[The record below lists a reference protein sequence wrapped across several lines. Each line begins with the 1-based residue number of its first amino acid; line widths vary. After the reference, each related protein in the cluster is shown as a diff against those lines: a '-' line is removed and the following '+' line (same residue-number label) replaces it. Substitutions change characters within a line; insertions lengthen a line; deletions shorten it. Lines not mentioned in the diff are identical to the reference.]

1 MPWNRNTAS
10 ILMLLVAAVSLA
22 SNDSPAPSPIHKQ
35 KYAMGTVFEIVAYD
49 TADHQAALAID
60 HAFQEIVRLDSVMSN
75 YKRDSELGRLNRT
88 AHFHSQ
94 PVSHDLYR
102 VIQQSLPYSQISD
115 GKFDISVGPLVD
127 LWKAQLRGEHA
138 VSVKEEKKARNC
150 VGYKKIRLLPPNQ
163 VEFLSPC
170 LQIDLG
176 SIGKGYAVDRA
187 AEFLRNRGIVGALIS
202 AGGSTIYGI
211 GAPPGQPGWL
221 VHLRDPSGHV
231 SPEVLLKD
239 SSVSTSE
246 QTSASVLGNQP
257 SGHIVDPQKGTPLK
271 TSFAVSVVAH
281 TATASD
287 ALSTTLLLLG
297 PQAGKLVIKEIAGT
311 AAVWISPDADVESI
325 SNGAKIAT
333 THNSLLSGEM
343 EHASSN

>member
-1 MPWNRNTAS
+1 MPWSRKAPA
-10 ILMLLVAAVSLA
+10 ILMSLVAIVALA
-22 SNDSPAPSPIHKQ
+22 RNDASPPSPLHKQ

-49 TADHQAALAID
+49 TADHEAALAID

-75 YKRDSELGRLNRT
+75 YKPDSELSRLNRT

-102 VIQQSLPYSQISD
+102 VIELSLPYSKISD

-127 LWKAQLRGEHA
+127 LWKAQLRGERT
-138 VSVKEEKKARNC
+138 VSVEDEKNARDC
-150 VGYKKIRLLPPNQ
+150 VGYKNIRLLPTNHI
-163 VEFLSPC
+163 EFLSSC
-170 LQIDLG
+170 LRIDLG

-187 AEFLRNRGIVGALIS
+187 AEILRAHSIDRALIS
-202 AGGSTIYGI
+202 AGGSTIYAI

-221 VHLRDPSGHV
+221 VHLRDPSGHL

-239 SSVSTSE
+239 SSISTSG
-246 QTSASVLGNQP
+246 QTSPSVLGNNP
-257 SGHIVDPQKGTPLK
+257 AGHIIDPQQGSPLR
-271 TSFAVSVVAH
+271 TSFAVSVVAN

-297 PQAGKLVIKEIAGT
+297 PEAGKPAVQAMAGT
-311 AAVWISPDADVESI
+311 AAVWISPDGDVESI
-325 SNGAKIAT
+325 SNGATIAT
-333 THNSLLSGEM
+333 THNSQLNGEM
-343 EHASSN
+343 EHGSSR

>member
-1 MPWNRNTAS
+1 MPWNRNTAAAL
-10 ILMLLVAAVSLA
+10 ILLVAAVSLA
-22 SNDSPAPSPIHKQ
+22 SNDSPPPSPLHKQ

-75 YKRDSELGRLNRT
+75 YTPDSELSRLNRT
-88 AHFHSQ
+88 APFHSQ
-94 PVSHDLYR
+94 LVSHDLYR
-102 VIQQSLPYSQISD
+102 VIEQSLPYSEISD

-138 VSVKEEKKARNC
+138 VSAEEEKKARNC
-150 VGYKKIRLLPPNQ
+150 VGYKKILLLPPNQ

-170 LQIDLG
+170 LRIDLG

-187 AEFLRNRGIVGALIS
+187 AEILRTHGIDGALIS
-202 AGGSTIYGI
+202 AGGSTIYAI
-211 GAPPGQPGWL
+211 GAPPGQSGWL

-239 SSVSTSE
+239 SSVSTSG
-246 QTSASVLGNQP
+246 QTSASVLGNNP
-257 SGHIVDPQKGTPLK
+257 AGHIVDPQQGTPLK

-297 PQAGKLVIKEIAGT
+297 PQAGKPAVQAMAGT
-311 AAVWISPDADVESI
+311 AAVWISPDGDVESA
-325 SNGAKIAT
+325 SNGARIAIR
-333 THNSLLSGEM
+333 HNSQISDGV